1 MTAQQETSLVIKN
14 APRNLIFD
22 VEVQSRENIIKTTT
36 FILIFR
42 IFFFT
47 VERFSFMYRS
57 ALTPISIK
65 LLVTFKYKKVKS
77 VTYIHT
83 CT

>member
-1 MTAQQETSLVIKN
+1 MTAQQEMSIVIIN
-14 APRNLIFD
+14 APRNLIHH

-42 IFFFT
+42 ILLLLKD
-47 VERFSFMYRS
+47 FSFICRA

-65 LLVTFKYKKVKS
+65 LLVTFKCKKVKS